1 MTGGRARGTRRT
13 EIGAG
18 GRGAH
23 MRPWLRPF
31 PAACL
36 WWLAT
41 RSRPVEGNH
50 LLRVPVRWK
59 SSGRVLSLALLG
71 GISLTA
77 AAGPMESAAF
87 AAPSAAAI
95 AAIPLSAGLCAAAV
109 PPQATHTPLAP
120 LAAPIITSPLAPR
133 APAVSAA
140 PAMPGG
146 LLAAAPAF

>member
-1 MTGGRARGTRRT
+1 
-13 EIGAG
+13 
-18 GRGAH
+18 

-50 LLRVPVRWK
+50 LLRVPFRCK

-95 AAIPLSAGLCAAAV
+95 AAAPLSAVRCTAAV
-109 PPQATHTPLAP
+109 PSQATHPTLAP
-120 LAAPIITSPLAPR
+120 LAVPIITPLLAPS
-133 APAVSAA
+133 APAISAV
-140 PAMPGG
+140 
-146 LLAAAPAF
+146 PAFPIGGVP